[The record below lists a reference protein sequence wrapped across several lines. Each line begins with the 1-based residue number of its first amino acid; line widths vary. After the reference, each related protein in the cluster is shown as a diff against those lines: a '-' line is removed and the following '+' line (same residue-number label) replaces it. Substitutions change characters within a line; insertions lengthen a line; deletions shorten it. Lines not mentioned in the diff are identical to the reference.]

1 MPPCDHEEAD
11 TRLCIHIQDSLEKGA
26 QMIYVRTADT
36 DVIVIIAGV
45 FFELQATYPGLNIW
59 VAFGMGKRFQYYHIN
74 TICSSLGEP
83 KCQALPFYHAFTGCD
98 TTSQF
103 FGKGKKSAWDAWK
116 AFPSDT
122 EAFQWVIKN
131 PFQALEISSP
141 EFELL
146 EHFTC
151 VLYDRTTT
159 TSKVNELRQELFS
172 RRAKMMENIR
182 PTQVN
187 YASYSF
193 TLLSCTVSF
202 LNRQL

>member
-1 MPPCDHEEAD
+1 
-11 TRLCIHIQDSLEKGA
+11 
-26 QMIYVRTADT
+26 MIYVRTADT

-59 VAFGMGKRFQYYHIN
+59 VAFGMDKRFQYYHIN

-116 AFPSDT
+116 AFPSVT

-131 PFQALEISSP
+131 HFQALEISSP

-159 TSKVNELRQELFS
+159 TFKVNELRQELFS
-172 RRAKMMENIR
+172 RRAKMMENIP

-193 TLLSCTVSF
+193 TLL
-202 LNRQL
+202 